1 MDSDPWSIQPLIG
14 PILMTISLILFH
26 GILAAAELAIV
37 SINPT
42 LMVEESIEGS
52 KKAKRVLRIL
62 DNADDFLTT
71 VQVGLSLSE
80 LLTSGVSFV
89 LITRVVESMNEPIF
103 SSEWLVLLAIS
114 TIILSYLILL
124 LGDKLPKAIAAK
136 NPNKTATRLAG
147 LVVLMRYITLPI
159 VWLVQMSL
167 RGLKHILPIDF
178 DSDNE
183 TITRDEFRSFLEHSH
198 QHEVIDLEEFAMLK
212 GVLSLDNKIAREV
225 MVPRTDAF
233 MLDYEDPNEE
243 NIQAMLET
251 PHSRVP
257 LYYEDKDNILGIIHV
272 KNLLKASKDSH
283 LYAIDLKDIAN
294 EPLFVPETIYID
306 DLIFQM
312 KRTQNQMAILND
324 EFGGVVGLV
333 TLEDLLEEIVGE
345 IDDEYD
351 QINKL
356 IEEISEF
363 HYSVDG
369 ATPIEKFNDF
379 FKTSLDSD
387 NVDTIAGYFIT
398 EYESIPSE
406 EDGAVVH
413 AGQWNLTVG
422 KMEGTRILSII
433 VKKYDNKEASDSE
446 TEENEE

>member
-159 VWLVQMSL
+159 VWLVQVSL

-351 QINKL
+351 QTNKL